1 MISIISPC
9 YNVEPYLPRYID
21 SILAQ
26 THTDWELILID
37 DGSTDQTG
45 YICDEYAKKDKRI
58 QVVHKQNEG
67 VSEARNTGLELC
79 KGEYIVFF
87 DADDW
92 IEPDML
98 HVLFDA
104 CIRTGCDM
112 AACDA
117 YYVSQD
123 EQGQLIRE
131 ADRKWGNLQ
140 EEKIV
145 TGKEIYYRIFLK
157 SATLMNKILPADS
170 IKYMRFDKEKHYGE
184 DIDFLFR
191 AMQKLQSAVLL
202 PYIGY
207 NYFYKRPGN
216 VVSAGIDKRSLEL
229 VENAKK
235 LYSGMKGLGL
245 NALGVYRIHTAVMEV
260 LRKIPVETLG
270 KKEMKKYI
278 NACGKAIRYPSLK
291 DRFMFFADRHFN
303 VEAKSRYFMNMI
315 SPGFRTVWKRVKY
328 SLLGR

>member
-1 MISIISPC
+1 MISIVSPC
-9 YNVEPYLPRYID
+9 YNVELYLPRYID

-26 THTDWELILID
+26 TSSDWELILID
-37 DGSTDQTG
+37 DGSTDRSG
-45 YICDEYAKKDKRI
+45 EICDDYAARDARI
-58 QVVHKQNEG
+58 QAIHKQNNG
-67 VSEARNTGLELC
+67 VSEARNAGIEIS

-87 DADDW
+87 DTDDW
-92 IEPDML
+92 TEPEML
-98 HVLFDA
+98 HILHDA
-104 CIRTGCDM
+104 CIRTGCDL

-117 YYVSQD
+117 YYVSQN
-123 EQGQLIRE
+123 EQGQMVRK
-131 ADRKWGNLQ
+131 ADYKWGNLQ
-140 EEKIV
+140 KEKIV
-145 TGKEIYYRIFLK
+145 TEEEMYYSVFLK
-157 SATLMNKILPADS
+157 SATLWNKMFLRDA
-170 IKYMRFDKEKHYGE
+170 IKDVRFDTEKHYGE
-184 DIDFLFR
+184 DVDFLLK
-191 AMQKLQSAVLL
+191 ALQQIRSAVLL
-202 PYIGY
+202 PYVGY
-207 NYFYKRPGN
+207 NYYNKRPGN

-260 LRKIPVETLG
+260 LRKIPVEALG

-315 SPGFRTVWKRVKY
+315 SPGFRTAWKRVKY